1 MTIVQSD
8 ASVNICVMDISIQ
21 CISYHTSLSKDRCSF
36 EIGYL
41 EYFYYIS
48 ITNITILNLK
58 VEYPKILEIHTITSQ
73 LLPKYSPPWFDI
85 IKAPYG
91 NKIPEIVMLF

>member
-58 VEYPKILEIHTITSQ
+58 VEYPKNFRNTYNYFPITSQ
-73 LLPKYSPPWFDI
+73 IFSPPGLI
-85 IKAPYG
+85 S
-91 NKIPEIVMLF
+91 